1 MFTVTINNKIYE
13 INSSSSL
20 EDILHEKYQK
30 YAVAAYVNG
39 KLTELTNI
47 IDRNCTIE
55 PIGLDCEDGVRIY
68 FRTLKF
74 VFIMAVN
81 KLFPCASVNF
91 MYGISRGQYCEIT
104 GVSLDEEKIRLIE
117 SEIQSLV
124 KQNILFEKMSV
135 TKSEAEKIFFEMN
148 YTDKTQLLKYRPEE
162 TVNLYKCGQ
171 YINYLYGYMMPSTGY
186 IRTFKLH
193 FHSPGIAIM
202 YPRHELGGLVPDFE
216 QSVKF
221 DRTLWKAEQWG
232 KITGVTNISHLNET
246 IKNSSIVNLI
256 NMCEIRH
263 ENEIEYITQN
273 IVSDIKNNKIILIAG
288 PSSSGKTTLSRR
300 VQAHLSVHG
309 VKAVPISIDDY
320 YIDRSELKNNEN
332 GEIDLEHINAIDL
345 KRFNCDLSD
354 IIHGREVQLPSF
366 DFNTGRRIEGKTV
379 KISNDECVIVEGI
392 HGLNEILTS
401 SVPRYNKY
409 KIYISALSHINID
422 NHTPISTT
430 TCRLIR
436 RIVRD
441 SKFRNSSIHDTL
453 SMWDS
458 VRKGE
463 FRWIYPYQEDADYI
477 FNSELT
483 YELAVLKKYIMP
495 LIKNIDKNTADYI
508 KINKISKIMKYVE
521 SIEDDNVPSTSIL
534 REFIG
539 GSNYV

>member
-1 MFTVTINNKIYE
+1 MFTVTVNNKIYE
-13 INSSSSL
+13 MDSPSSL
-20 EDILHEKYQK
+20 ENILRDKYQK
-30 YAVAAYVNG
+30 YAVAAYVDG
-39 KLTELTNI
+39 RLTELTDI
-47 IDRNCTIE
+47 IERNCTVE
-55 PIGLDCEDGVRIY
+55 PVGLDCEDGVRIY

-81 KLFPCASVNF
+81 KLFPNASVNF
-91 MYGISRGQYCEIT
+91 MYGISRGQYCEIN
-104 GVSLDEEKIRLIE
+104 GISLDEEKVRLIE
-117 SEIQSLV
+117 NEILSIV
-124 KQNILFEKMSV
+124 KQNTVFEKLSV
-135 TKSEAEKIFFEMN
+135 TTTEAEKIFFDMN
-148 YTDKTQLLKYRPEE
+148 YADKAQLLKYRREK
-162 TVNLYKCGQ
+162 TVHLYKCGQ
-171 YINYLYGYMMPSTGY
+171 FINYLYGYMMPSTGY

-232 KITGVTNISHLNET
+232 NITGVTNISHLNET
-246 IKNSSIVNLI
+246 VENNRIVNLI

-263 ENEIEYITQN
+263 ENEIEHITRN

-300 VQAHLSVHG
+300 IQAHLAVHG
-309 VKAVPISIDDY
+309 INAVPISTDDY
-320 YIDRSELKNNEN
+320 YFDRSEPENSIN
-332 GEIDLEHINAIDL
+332 GETDLEHINAIDL
-345 KRFNCDLSD
+345 KRFNCDLFD
-354 IIHGREVQLPSF
+354 IIHGREVRLPKF
-366 DFNTGRRIEGKTV
+366 DFSTGRRIDGKTV
-379 KISNDECVIVEGI
+379 KIRNDECVIVEGI
-392 HGLNEILTS
+392 HGLNEVLTS
-401 SVPRYNKY
+401 AVPRYNKY

-422 NHTPISTT
+422 DHTPISTT

-441 SKFRNSSIHDTL
+441 SKFRNSGVHDTL

-458 VRKGE
+458 VRNGE

-495 LIKNIDKNTADYI
+495 LIETVNKNDADYV
-508 KINKISKIMKYVE
+508 KIHKISKIMKYVE
-521 SIEDDNVPSTSIL
+521 SVEDDHVPSTSIL

-539 GSNYV
+539 RSNYV

>member
-1 MFTVTINNKIYE
+1 MFTVNVNNKIYE
-13 INSSSSL
+13 INSPSSL
-20 EDILHEKYQK
+20 SDIIRDKYQK

-39 KLTELTNI
+39 RLTELTDI
-47 IDRNCTIE
+47 INYDCTVE

-81 KLFPCASVNF
+81 RLFPNVSVNF
-91 MYGISRGQYCEIT
+91 MYGISRGQYCEIK
-104 GVSLDEEKIRLIE
+104 GISLDEDKVRLIE
-117 SEIQSLV
+117 NEIRSLV
-124 KQNILFEKMSV
+124 KQNIVFEKLSV
-135 TKSEAEKIFFEMN
+135 TKSDAEKIFLDMN
-148 YTDKTQLLKYRPEE
+148 YTDKAQLLEYRPED
-162 TVNLYKCGQ
+162 TVHLYKCGK
-171 YINYLYGYMMPSTGY
+171 YVNYLYGYMMPSTGY

-193 FHSPGIAIM
+193 FHSPGIAVM

-232 KITGVTNISHLNET
+232 KITGITNIANLNEAT
-246 IKNSSIVNLI
+246 ENNRAVNLI

-263 ENEIEYITQN
+263 ENEIERIAEN

-300 VQAHLSVHG
+300 IQAHLAVHG
-309 VKAVPISIDDY
+309 VRAVPMSTDDY
-320 YIDRSELKNNEN
+320 YIDRTELKADVN
-332 GEIDLEHINAIDL
+332 GKVDLEHINAIDL
-345 KRFNCDLSD
+345 KRFNSDLSD
-354 IIHGREVQLPSF
+354 IISGREVQLPKF
-366 DFNTGRRIEGKTV
+366 DFNSGKRVVGKTV
-379 KISNDECVIVEGI
+379 KIQSDECVIIEGI
-392 HGLNEILTS
+392 HGLNEALTS
-401 SVPRYNKY
+401 AVPRYNKY
-409 KIYISALSHINID
+409 KVYISALSHINID
-422 NHTPISTT
+422 DHTPVSTT

-458 VRKGE
+458 VREGE

-495 LIKNIDKNTADYI
+495 LIENIDKSNADYV
-508 KINKISKIMKYVE
+508 KINKISKIMKYVK
-521 SIEDDNVPSTSIL
+521 SIGDDNVPSTSIL